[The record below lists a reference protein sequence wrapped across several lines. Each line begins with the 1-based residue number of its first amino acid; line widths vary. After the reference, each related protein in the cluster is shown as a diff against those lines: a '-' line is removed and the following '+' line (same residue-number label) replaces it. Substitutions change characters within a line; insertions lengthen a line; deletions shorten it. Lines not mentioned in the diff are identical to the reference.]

1 MVVVIV
7 FRPCQVK
14 QLDGAAPFPAAGD
27 RDTLYVKVSWDT
39 KTFRVLDSAVVNP
52 STPDPS
58 PVRHCRASF
67 PPSPPSSPPA
77 AAPASRGPAR
87 RALPTPD
94 LAVMR
99 RAATLEVRS
108 SRVTMSAGRG
118 DPSEAESLH
127 SATKLSASKCL
138 SAKRRDA
145 MARVPGIRKRLQLSS
160 ENSANTPHATAAL
173 AVGVKELFSSSQVQT
188 GSRSP
193 MMCRVS
199 S

>member
-1 MVVVIV
+1 MK
-7 FRPCQVK
+7 QV
-14 QLDGAAPFPAAGD
+14 DGAAPFPAAGD

-39 KTFRVLDSAVVNP
+39 KTFRALDAAVVNP

-58 PVRHCRASF
+58 PVRHCRVSL
-67 PPSPPSSPPA
+67 PPAPPGSPPA

-118 DPSEAESLH
+118 DPAEAESLH

-145 MARVPGIRKRLQLSS
+145 MARAPAIRKRLQLSS
-160 ENSANTPHATAAL
+160 EISTNTPHATAPL
-173 AVGVKELFSSSQVQT
+173 AAGLRSFSHPLR
-188 GSRSP
+188 SRQEVDP
-193 MMCRVS
+193 R
-199 S
+199 